1 MEVHLMQRILF
12 LFQCRS
18 TDLRTQVL
26 IYLWL
31 LADLNLDNI
40 QIEHT
45 GVGAEISAKHL
56 IAKNMNI
63 SHTETGILLMGGEAE
78 LEAIKME
85 HVGTGLDAQSAFRA
99 KDLEISDAKVT
110 AIDFKT
116 DLPSQATGVS
126 ISDCSVAVECD
137 HCDSLSLDD
146 VLIAGNV
153 KALESRDG
161 TNFQTSSGLVILNSW
176 RDTLTINQ
184 GKGVNVF
191 VWSRLPWQ
199 VHIAFSLLA
208 FFLALDLSKTGLEQ
222 HFSGGFETSWYG
234 QTRKYVLAGASLLL
248 WIMVAM
254 AVVAFFL
261 LVRIRW
267 TYEHQRQV
275 QSKIVT
281 DYAAICSGALG
292 GAVASSIV
300 GLYVQVVRRRSD
312 IKMLADLK
320 RTEKLGRQKDGS
332 TEILPEFR
340 YR

>member
-1 MEVHLMQRILF
+1 MQRYSLVS
-12 LFQCRS
+12 QCRS

-26 IYLWL
+26 IHLWSGL
-31 LADLNLDNI
+31 VDVKLDNI

-56 IAKNMNI
+56 IAKNMDI
-63 SHTETGILLMGGEAE
+63 SHTQKGILLMSGEAE

-85 HVGTGLDAQSAFRA
+85 HVGTGLKAFDTKKLRA
-99 KDLEISDAKVT
+99 KDLEISEAKVT
-110 AIDFKT
+110 AIDFQT
-116 DLPSQATGVS
+116 DHPSQANGVS
-126 ISDCSVAVECD
+126 ISNCSVAVKCD
-137 HCDSLSLDD
+137 HCDFLSLDD

-153 KALESRDG
+153 QVLKSRDG
-161 TNFQTSSGLVILNSW
+161 TNFQTSSGLVIFNSW

-184 GKGVNVF
+184 GKGANVF

-208 FFLALDLSKTGLEQ
+208 GLLALDLSRTGLEQ

-248 WIMVAM
+248 WIMVAV

-267 TYEHQRQV
+267 TYAHQQQV
-275 QSKIVT
+275 HLKIVRR
-281 DYAAICSGALG
+281 YAAICYGALG
-292 GAVASSIV
+292 GGVAGSIA

-320 RTEKLGRQKDGS
+320 RTEKLVRQKDGS